1 MRLCD
6 DGVLSLVMLVEAV
19 LLLKAFLENSCY
31 KFQFQDLIIQRKNI
45 LGHNLIIFN

>member
-31 KFQFQDLIIQRKNI
+31 KLQFQDLIIHELSWRI
-45 LGHNLIIFN
+45 